1 MIFQANKKTQTTIG
15 IPVLYVF
22 LKALHHVALKTPL
35 ASPPESVKSGNYGT
49 PPQFAWYLKQL
60 LIYFTALVGMK
71 LFVWFLFAALPWIP
85 WVGDW
90 ALRWT
95 EGNEALQIA
104 FVMFIF
110 PVAMNAIQYWIIDSF
125 IMDKKTEGY
134 ERVETSE
141 DGDSGELGRDDGS
154 SFMEVEEEGERASA
168 KLGGEANM
176 TPVPVGS
183 GARRGSGR
191 SSPRKDD

>member
-1 MIFQANKKTQTTIG
+1 
-15 IPVLYVF
+15 
-22 LKALHHVALKTPL
+22 
-35 ASPPESVKSGNYGT
+35 
-49 PPQFAWYLKQL
+49 
-60 LIYFTALVGMK
+60 MK
-71 LFVWFLFAALPWIP
+71 LFVWFLFAALPWLP

-110 PVAMNAIQYWIIDSF
+110 PLAMNAIQYWIIDSF
-125 IMDKKTEGY
+125 IMDKKKGAEQGY

-141 DGDSGELGRDDGS
+141 DAEDGSGGS
-154 SFMEVEEEGERASA
+154 SFTEVEEESERANA
-168 KLGGEANM
+168 KIIGEANA
-176 TPVPVGS
+176 TPVPVGT
-183 GARRGSGR
+183 GAGRSSGR